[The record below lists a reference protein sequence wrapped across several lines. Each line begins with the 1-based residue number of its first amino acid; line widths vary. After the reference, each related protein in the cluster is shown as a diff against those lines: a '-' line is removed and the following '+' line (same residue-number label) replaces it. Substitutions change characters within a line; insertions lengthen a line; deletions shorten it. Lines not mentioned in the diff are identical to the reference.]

1 MIRCALDRTQII
13 DGSIS
18 VGISSSSF
26 KCSISRFTIT
36 LFFQIVIGQALK
48 DQARADFLLNKNFN
62 ILGPSQKESLNPKK
76 STGLVLGS
84 DPITISKRSLYI
96 FQ

>member
-13 DGSIS
+13 DGSIF

-76 STGLVLGS
+76 LTGLVLGL
-84 DPITISKRSLYI
+84 DPIIISKISLYI

>member
-1 MIRCALDRTQII
+1 M
-13 DGSIS
+13 
-18 VGISSSSF
+18 
-26 KCSISRFTIT
+26 
-36 LFFQIVIGQALK
+36 IGQALK
-48 DQARADFLLNKNFN
+48 DQARANFLLNKNFN

-84 DPITISKRSLYI
+84 DPITISKISLYI

>member
-13 DGSIS
+13 DGSIF

-62 ILGPSQKESLNPKK
+62 ILGPSQKVCLNPKK
-76 STGLVLGS
+76 LTGLVLGS
-84 DPITISKRSLYI
+84 DPITISKSSLYI

>member
-1 MIRCALDRTQII
+1 M
-13 DGSIS
+13 
-18 VGISSSSF
+18 
-26 KCSISRFTIT
+26 
-36 LFFQIVIGQALK
+36 IGQALK
-48 DQARADFLLNKNFN
+48 DQARANFLLNKNFN

-96 FQ
+96 F